1 MTYGN
6 IMFNISKEEIM
17 ILLNNPEFRFY
28 LGLFRRKF
36 IDPGKPL
43 YDLVVEVMKKIA
55 RKN

>member
-1 MTYGN
+1 
-6 IMFNISKEEIM
+6 MFNISKEEIM
-17 ILLNNPEFRFY
+17 VLLNNPELRFY
-28 LGLFRRKF
+28 LSLFRRKF